1 MSLHRQEEFEV
12 KVFFRLLMM
21 PLQVIVLQALE
32 IKHNQTKS
40 NWTQV
45 NQTQWLLQTSTTH
58 C

>member
-1 MSLHRQEEFEV
+1 MSLHRKEELEV

-21 PLQVIVLQALE
+21 PLQVIILQALK

>member
-1 MSLHRQEEFEV
+1 
-12 KVFFRLLMM
+12 VFFRLLMM
-21 PLQVIVLQALE
+21 PLQVIILQALK

>member
-40 NWTQV
+40 N
-45 NQTQWLLQTSTTH
+45 
-58 C
+58 